1 MGDSGDTAGSV
12 FSFGSTKAG
21 AVSDVADGATAGGV
35 ACDDGGAS
43 AIHAGRWMSGKLPK
57 QPLEL
62 VIVRSDLASALDG
75 LESNLKARLD
85 ELEARHGDALSELSA
100 SHQRQLDSLGD
111 RLLSGPARGLHCRHG
126 RSELNSNL
134 KVVNTEDAFQVVS
147 PVTTYQTFFG
157 HSCGREA
164 VDRTSTKCIMPV
176 TSELPKRGPS
186 KRTSTWNSA
195 GSNGIQ
201 ELANEVCKGSA
212 VDVTLDLPDVTVE
225 ISDAATQ
232 IADQPGVGPSTPLAL
247 LAARIRNLSQ
257 ACDEE
262 ETCGL
267 TVRSSIL
274 DYSFSNSRPVFEPP
288 SQKLLA
294 TSWLDVF
301 EGFVRG
307 PSFDIASGIP
317 IVLFGILLGVET
329 DYMSEHGGESNFVFM
344 MAHVCFNIWAI
355 AELFIRVVVFRRDFV
370 FGEDK
375 VWNALDVVMVATSV
389 MDVVVWIAVREKAV
403 LSAGMLRTLK
413 GVRMLRLV
421 KTCRIARML
430 RYMHEFKKMVFS
442 LQASI
447 TTLFWCV
454 TVIFS
459 LVYIFA
465 ILFTQ
470 GATDHIARLVANGQ
484 PDHVQIGEL
493 NHFYGSLT
501 RTIFSLY
508 IAMSNGMS
516 WEAVLR
522 PLMPVHWSYTLLFM
536 IFITF
541 SIFGLLNVLT
551 SVFVESTIKSA
562 QHYKELVIQ
571 EAQSKKE
578 TAVVHLRNL
587 FKQMD
592 MDSSGELDL
601 KEMRKYLA
609 ADCECIG
616 YLEAC
621 DININDVDVL
631 FRLID
636 RDNSGFVNLDE
647 FCEGCM
653 TLKGEARSYDIHCL
667 MYEQSRSLNKWSH
680 FQRVMLK
687 NYAELGQAFLIVG
700 EVVTTLQENL
710 ETHVRTV
717 DRLMDGIERAFGA
730 LDASFV
736 VKETCASKE
745 GLCSAVKKTPA
756 PMEVASESRPAVTP
770 TGLQTAMVR
779 TRGSFP

>member
-111 RLLSGPARGLHCRHG
+111 WLLSGPSRGLHSRHG
-126 RSELNSNL
+126 RNELNSNL
-134 KVVNTEDAFQVVS
+134 KVVNTEDA
-147 PVTTYQTFFG
+147 
-157 HSCGREA
+157 
-164 VDRTSTKCIMPV
+164 
-176 TSELPKRGPS
+176 PKRGRPS
-186 KRTSTWNSA
+186 NRSPTWNSA
-195 GSNGIQ
+195 GSNGSATSRKFQ
-201 ELANEVCKGSA
+201 ELANEDCKGSE
-212 VDVTLDLPDVTVE
+212 VDVTLDLTDVTVEIREDATQITDQPRVKVE

-232 IADQPGVGPSTPLAL
+232 ITDRHRVGPSTPLAL
-247 LAARIRNLSQ
+247 LAARIGNLSQ

-262 ETCGL
+262 EETCELAG
-267 TVRSSIL
+267 RSSIL
-274 DYSFSNSRPVFEPP
+274 AYSFNNNRPQFDQPP
-288 SQKLLA
+288 PQKLLGS
-294 TSWLDVF
+294 SWWDVF

-389 MDVVVWIAVREKAV
+389 MDVVVWMAVRERAV

-447 TTLFWCV
+447 STLFWCV
-454 TVIFS
+454 TLIFA